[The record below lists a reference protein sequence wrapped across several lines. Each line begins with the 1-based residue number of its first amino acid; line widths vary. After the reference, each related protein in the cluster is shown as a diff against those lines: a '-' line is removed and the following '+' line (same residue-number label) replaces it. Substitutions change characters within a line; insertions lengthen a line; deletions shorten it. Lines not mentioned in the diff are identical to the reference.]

1 MRLSTVLCVIL
12 GWLIISP
19 SGWAQNTNGNS
30 GSVDTP
36 FSKVKRD
43 NLLNGLQIVTLERP
57 EETTIRCTIVLRGGA
72 MFDGVGKTGLSAL
85 TQRTLLAVNPR
96 IREEMESLQ
105 TKVEWGIDWDKT
117 WYHLEGPP
125 NNFEAAL
132 EILGRLLVVENIRAE
147 AFKRAQQEQIEAIRA
162 GLPLTAKADEAFQLA
177 LYGEHPYGHTVNG
190 SELTVSGLRQGDV
203 YDIFQRFYL
212 ANNASAIIVG
222 KVTAEKAL
230 RAFKFL
236 FGGWSKGAIVPAT
249 FRQPVSIGQAR
260 VVRIDEPKAEQFE
273 VRGGIA
279 GAKYSSPEFP
289 LTQLMAEIL
298 TQRWKK
304 ESKEPVA
311 GIGFEVE
318 RRTLPSPIFFGAS
331 LSPAEA
337 ERIAQRMPEL
347 FAALASSPV
356 GNDELAEARSAV
368 ISRLTPRSVEEWLR
382 DIETFSLPRNY
393 PLTIKSRLEA
403 VTAAELQ
410 SLAKKLLEA
419 NAVTTVILG
428 RGVGQTVGK

>member
-1 MRLSTVLCVIL
+1 MRLSTVLFVLL
-12 GWLIISP
+12 GWLILSP
-19 SGWAQNTNGNS
+19 AGRAQNINGNG
-30 GSVDTP
+30 GSAETP
-36 FSKVKRD
+36 YSKVKRD

-57 EETTIRCTIVLRGGA
+57 EDTTIRCTIVLRGGA

-105 TKVEWGIDWDKT
+105 TKIEWGIDWDKT
-117 WYHLEGPP
+117 WYQLEGPP

-132 EILGRLLVVENIRAE
+132 EILGRLLVVDNIRAE
-147 AFKRAQQEQIEAIRA
+147 AFKRAQQEQIEEIRG
-162 GLPLTAKADEAFQLA
+162 GLTPSRKADEAFHLA
-177 LYGEHPYGHTVNG
+177 IYGEHPYGHNING

-212 ANNASAIIVG
+212 ANNASAILVG
-222 KVTAEKAL
+222 KVTPEKGL

-236 FGGWSKGAIVPAT
+236 FGGWSKGGAVPAT
-249 FRQPVSIGQAR
+249 FRQPVSIARTR
-260 VVRIDEPKAEQFE
+260 VVRVDEPKAEQVEF
-273 VRGGIA
+273 RGGIP

-298 TQRWKK
+298 TRRWVK
-304 ESKEPVA
+304 ESNGSSA
-311 GIGFEVE
+311 GIAFEAE
-318 RRTLPSPIFFGAS
+318 RRILPGPIFFGTRVT
-331 LSPAEA
+331 PTEA
-337 ERIAQRMPEL
+337 ERLAQRLPEL
-347 FAALASSPV
+347 FATLASSPV
-356 GNDELAEARSAV
+356 SSEELAEARSTL
-368 ISRLTPRSVEEWLR
+368 ISRLTTRPVEDWLR

-403 VTAAELQ
+403 VTPAELEN
-410 SLAKKLLEA
+410 LAKKLLEV

-428 RGVGQTVGK
+428 PTVAQSTGR